1 MNDEN
6 QGDLTEAESTELAG
20 LKGEMA
26 DPRGVTFDGPWDAHY
41 SHSTKKQDR
50 ARELLAREAGEPVE
64 PEDQPAAMTEAGV
77 ADSLDVIGS
86 MGEVGEEW
94 AREMKGGN
102 LGALEVAEDV
112 RVGILGD
119 MGVTAEDV
127 AVAFDTLGD
136 NVRASVFREFSN
148 PYTPA
153 LPAADPADLE
163 DFAESSAGQILVK
176 EWGDDA
182 GRKLATALYRWERT
196 VEGLSDQEFAE
207 LDDFYRLRLRPQERA
222 AVLRRLAA

>member
-26 DPRGVTFDGPWDAHY
+26 DTTGKQYDGDWASHY
-41 SHSTKKQDR
+41 WNSEKKQAR
-50 ARELLAREAGEPVE
+50 AQELLARAAGEPGYE
-64 PEDQPAAMTEAGV
+64 PAARPAAMTEAHG
-77 ADSLDVIGS
+77 AGSLDVIGS

-119 MGVTAEDV
+119 MGATAQDV

-136 NVRASVFREFSN
+136 NA
-148 PYTPA
+148 
-153 LPAADPADLE
+153 
-163 DFAESSAGQILVK
+163 
-176 EWGDDA
+176 
-182 GRKLATALYRWERT
+182 
-196 VEGLSDQEFAE
+196 
-207 LDDFYRLRLRPQERA
+207 RA
-222 AVLRRLAA
+222 AVYREFGNA